1 MRTFAIV
8 NRKGGVKTA
17 THSGEV
23 FQRHTFELGP
33 DGGRID
39 GNTPVAFTYSEFEIG
54 TPLRLMGYTGPT
66 GGTTEMTAVRLYRY
80 RVSEKLVLIRD
91 LVPCVDQSG
100 EACLYDLVSKRA
112 FNGTGSGKLIAG
124 PHVTVDES
132 LDPYTWYDRDIPT
145 ESSME
150 RYLQNVSGMRDAI
163 TVLKSTPEVPES
175 MCQLTYDK
183 ANDIEQILLDVEK
196 QIDVMKST
204 FVACGPATCGGD
216 YL

>member
-1 MRTFAIV
+1 
-8 NRKGGVKTA
+8 
-17 THSGEV
+17 
-23 FQRHTFELGP
+23 
-33 DGGRID
+33 
-39 GNTPVAFTYSEFEIG
+39 
-54 TPLRLMGYTGPT
+54 
-66 GGTTEMTAVRLYRY
+66 
-80 RVSEKLVLIRD
+80 
-91 LVPCVDQSG
+91 
-100 EACLYDLVSKRA
+100 
-112 FNGTGSGKLIAG
+112 
-124 PHVTVDES
+124 
-132 LDPYTWYDRDIPT
+132 
-145 ESSME
+145 ME